1 MMVRAR
7 YSNRVRFETTDSNLS
22 HDCLCGAE
30 LNREVLGQNLLTVP
44 HKMDEN
50 IWRSRQQLEEILHL
64 LEPAQLDDVEV
75 RIYPDQRSYR

>member
-1 MMVRAR
+1 
-7 YSNRVRFETTDSNLS
+7 
-22 HDCLCGAE
+22 
-30 LNREVLGQNLLTVP
+30 VLGQHLLTVP

-50 IWRSRQQLEEILHL
+50 IWRSRQQLEGILHL